1 MELGHADARLVHEEE
16 SVRPGPAAVGLVDEA
31 GTGGGGMLGC
41 RVTASEAG
49 GDQLLCASVAF
60 RSVFWRVQV
69 GTRSVTKNAAPHRM
83 IEVSV

>member
-31 GTGGGGMLGC
+31 GTGGGGMLG
-41 RVTASEAG
+41 TASEAG